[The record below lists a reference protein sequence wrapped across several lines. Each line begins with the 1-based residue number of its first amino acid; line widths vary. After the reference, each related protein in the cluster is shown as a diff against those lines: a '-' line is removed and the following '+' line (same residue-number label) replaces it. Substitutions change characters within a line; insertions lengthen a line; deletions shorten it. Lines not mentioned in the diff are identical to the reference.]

1 MSVKFKDYYETLGVA
16 RDAAADEIKR
26 AYRKL
31 AQQFHPDRNK
41 EADAEKKFAE
51 VGEAY
56 EVLSDPEKREKYDR
70 LGADWKAGQDFRP
83 PPGYEHAHFR
93 GGPGSGGGGFETVDA
108 SDFFEALF
116 GGAPRGPGGRSHFE
130 EMFRQAGSA
139 GPASAGPAQR
149 QEQQAD
155 LTVSLTEAHHGTTRR
170 LNLQGP
176 DGQQSI
182 EVKVPAGTKPGS
194 KLRLREHGL
203 LLKIHVAPDPRFEIA
218 GNHLT
223 TDIKLSPWEAA
234 LGAKVDVPTLD
245 GTVTMTIPPGTGS
258 GGRLRLSEKGLGGK
272 GDLFVR
278 IQIAVPKELT
288 DTERKLFEQ
297 LQKEST
303 FNPRQ

>member
-1 MSVKFKDYYETLGVA
+1 MSVKFKDYYDTLGVA
-16 RDAAADEIKR
+16 RDAGADEIKR

-41 EADAEKKFAE
+41 EPDAEKKFAE

-70 LGADWKAGQDFRP
+70 LGANWKAGQDFRP

-93 GGPGSGGGGFETVDA
+93 GGGGHGFETADF
-108 SDFFEALF
+108 SDFFESIF
-116 GGAPRGPGGRSHFE
+116 GGAPRGRGGRSHFE
-130 EMFRQAGSA
+130 EMFRQAG
-139 GPASAGPAQR
+139 GASAGARPV

-155 LTVSLTEAHHGTTRR
+155 LTISLTEAHHGTTRR
-170 LNLQGP
+170 LDLQGP
-176 DGQQSI
+176 DGHQTI
-182 EVKVPAGTKPGS
+182 DVKVPAGTKPGS
-194 KLRLREHGL
+194 KLRLREHSL

-218 GNHLT
+218 GTNLT
-223 TDIKLSPWEAA
+223 TDVKLSPWEAA

-245 GTVTMTIPPGTGS
+245 GTVTMTIPPGTSS

-278 IQIAVPKELT
+278 VQIAVPKELT
-288 DTERKLFEQ
+288 DTERDLFEQ
-297 LQKEST
+297 LKKEST

>member
-41 EADAEKKFAE
+41 EPDAEKKFAE

-70 LGADWKAGQDFRP
+70 LGANWKAGQDFRP

-93 GGPGSGGGGFETVDA
+93 GGGGHGFETVDA

-116 GGAPRGPGGRSHFE
+116 GGAPRSHGGRASHFE
-130 EMFRQAGSA
+130 ELFRQAG
-139 GPASAGPAQR
+139 ASTGHASTPR
-149 QEQQAD
+149 EQQAD
-155 LTVSLTEAHHGTTRR
+155 LTISLTEAHHGTTRR
-170 LNLQGP
+170 LDLQGP
-176 DGQQSI
+176 DGHQTI
-182 EVKVPAGTKPGS
+182 DVKVPAGTKPGS

-203 LLKIHVAPDPRFEIA
+203 LLKIHVAPDPRFKIA
-218 GNHLT
+218 GNNLT
-223 TDIKLSPWEAA
+223 TDVKLSPWEAA

-245 GTVTMTIPPGTGS
+245 GTVTMTIPPGTSS

-278 IQIAVPKELT
+278 VQIAMPKELT
-288 DTERKLFEQ
+288 DTERNLFEQ
-297 LQKEST
+297 LQKESE